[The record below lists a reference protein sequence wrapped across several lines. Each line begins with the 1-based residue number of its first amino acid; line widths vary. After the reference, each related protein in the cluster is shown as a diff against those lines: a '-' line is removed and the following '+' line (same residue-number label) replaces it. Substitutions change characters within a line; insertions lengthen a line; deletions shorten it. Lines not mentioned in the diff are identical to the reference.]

1 MPTNVPKKSAV
12 HRPKNLRLLSLSK
25 IGRVQDNNL
34 RVQQL
39 KLRLKTSTQSLL
51 IAGLTLVYIF
61 HLLGCM
67 CAAPRPPTVPFSP
80 PLSRPSSLTISY
92 CMIVRLEADGI
103 LAAAADALGASPT
116 AAAAIDVLEES
127 PIMTSEW
134 MPPPAYLR
142 VTPAVRLE
150 MTGDLYFYAYWWSLA
165 AMSGEVQI
173 PQTIPESVFNFFV
186 GILGIVVSAFVIGTF
201 TTALSE
207 LSAAS
212 NRERMK
218 RDQIDQ
224 YLRCTPAPCLLS
236 PGRTS
241 DSPFSS
247 SSAGTRRSRR
257 RCGSR
262 SSSSTSSP
270 ASTRARTCS
279 PSSPSPS
286 GCSSTS
292 C

>member
-1 MPTNVPKKSAV
+1 
-12 HRPKNLRLLSLSK
+12 
-25 IGRVQDNNL
+25 
-34 RVQQL
+34 
-39 KLRLKTSTQSLL
+39 
-51 IAGLTLVYIF
+51 
-61 HLLGCM
+61 
-67 CAAPRPPTVPFSP
+67 
-80 PLSRPSSLTISY
+80 
-92 CMIVRLEADGI
+92 MIVRLEADGI

-224 YLRCTPAPCLLS
+224 YLRCIDTAAPAPTPTSS
-236 PGRTS
+236 PGRAS
-241 DSPFSS
+241 DAPFSSS

-262 SSSSTSSP
+262 SSNSTSSP

-279 PSSPSPS
+279 PSSPSPY

>member
-1 MPTNVPKKSAV
+1 
-12 HRPKNLRLLSLSK
+12 
-25 IGRVQDNNL
+25 
-34 RVQQL
+34 
-39 KLRLKTSTQSLL
+39 
-51 IAGLTLVYIF
+51 
-61 HLLGCM
+61 
-67 CAAPRPPTVPFSP
+67 
-80 PLSRPSSLTISY
+80 
-92 CMIVRLEADGI
+92 MIVRLEADGI

-224 YLRCTPAPCLLS
+224 YLRCTPAPCRLS
-236 PGRTS
+236 PWPRL
-241 DSPFSS
+241 
-247 SSAGTRRSRR
+247 
-257 RCGSR
+257 
-262 SSSSTSSP
+262 
-270 ASTRARTCS
+270 
-279 PSSPSPS
+279 
-286 GCSSTS
+286 
-292 C
+292 

>member
-1 MPTNVPKKSAV
+1 
-12 HRPKNLRLLSLSK
+12 
-25 IGRVQDNNL
+25 
-34 RVQQL
+34 
-39 KLRLKTSTQSLL
+39 
-51 IAGLTLVYIF
+51 
-61 HLLGCM
+61 
-67 CAAPRPPTVPFSP
+67 
-80 PLSRPSSLTISY
+80 
-92 CMIVRLEADGI
+92 MIVRLEADGI

-224 YLRCTPAPCLLS
+224 YLRCIDTAAPAPTPTSS
-236 PGRTS
+236 PGRAS
-241 DSPFSS
+241 DVPFSS
-247 SSAGTRRSRR
+247 SSSSGTRRSRR

-279 PSSPSPS
+279 PSSPSPY